1 MNSLTTQ
8 DFERVFAHLT
18 DNPPFPW
25 QTEMY
30 RQFEQG
36 IFQREELLQC
46 DIPTGLGKTSIIA
59 IWRIALANGLPVP
72 RRLAYVVN
80 RRTVVDQ
87 TTWEVERLQEKLK
100 TLKGGPFP
108 LEVSTL
114 RGQFA
119 DNRQWSADPSVP
131 AVICGTVDMIGSRL
145 LFGGYRIGFKS
156 RPLHAG
162 FLGQDTLLVHDES
175 HLEPAFQ
182 HLIETI
188 QAEQRRE
195 RTIDLPWPKLRVMS
209 LSATNRGQEDKD
221 KPTIKLG
228 LTDEEANPPEDI
240 PEPAKDEPPIHKV
253 WRRLRAKKTL
263 RLHEIEKDKP
273 TDLVAKLALNHQDSD
288 QSILVYLRTVKDAY
302 EVAEKIS
309 KGLKQAKLPDTVPVL
324 TGTIRGHEREQLI
337 PRKDKEEPSATAK
350 VFARFMPAGDR
361 PKNCA
366 MSEGTAYLVC
376 TSAGEVGVNLSADHM
391 VCDLSTFE
399 SMAQRLGRVN
409 RFGDS
414 QSTQVDVVHPA
425 TFDEK
430 NSLDPPRKR
439 TLDLLKSMGEDASP
453 LALGRFD
460 AKARNEAFSP
470 ILSIPTPSD
479 IIFDAWALTTIRDKM
494 PGRPTLAPY
503 LHGIT
508 DWDPPRAS
516 VGWRNE
522 VDWVNREILSR
533 HGANF
538 AQVLLEDF
546 PLKPHELL
554 TDNCDRIYAEFQAM
568 AQRVK
573 RIAKQDEE
581 AAKDFLVW
589 IVDPQGEVRTDQTVK
604 KLAEMEKK
612 DFGEA
617 FNNATFLLPPNAGGL
632 ADGRLSGKAEFSVDE
647 ATIYDASCQ
656 SPGDATQLYRF
667 RTRTEKRLPTQR
679 VGLTWSRTL
688 DLDPEADERSS
699 DGEHKEAE
707 TEDAGGTSDPLKTSD
722 KGRFWHWYT
731 LATETEDVT
740 RIAGHPVPLDMHV
753 GAVERYTREIVAR
766 LNLPKELQQSLILA
780 AQLHDLGK
788 RREIWQRGIG
798 NPTPSEPYAKPG
810 KFPGEPRWRPRRLS
824 DYRHEFG
831 SILDVIQESA
841 ELKPLSCE
849 MQDVVLHVI
858 ATHHGYGRPHF
869 LPGGI
874 LDPDHDEGDSRRAS
888 LNAMRRYA
896 RLQRRYGRWGL
907 AYLESILRAADWAA
921 SAESAEETS
930 VATEACEVGS

>member
-1 MNSLTTQ
+1 MAMMSTFSFDNAFRKLTGSP
-8 DFERVFAHLT
+8 A
-18 DNPPFPW
+18 FPW
-25 QTEMY
+25 QTEIY

-36 IFQREELLQC
+36 ICQRDELLQC

-59 IWRIALANGLPVP
+59 IWRIALANGLAVP

-87 TTWEVERLQEKLK
+87 TTWEVERLQENLK

-119 DNRQWSADPSVP
+119 DNRRWSADPSVP

-182 HLIETI
+182 RLIETI

-195 RTIDLPWPKLRVMS
+195 RSIELPWPKLRVMS
-209 LSATNRGQEDKD
+209 LSATNRGEKD
-221 KPTIKLG
+221 GERPTLKLG
-228 LTDEEANPPEDI
+228 LTEEEASPPPEVPD
-240 PEPAKDEPPIHKV
+240 PPTEPLHHV
-253 WRRLRAKKTL
+253 WRRLTAVKRL

-273 TDLVAKLALNHQDSD
+273 ADLVVKLALEHQDSGEAVL
-288 QSILVYLRTVKDAY
+288 IFLRTVKDAK
-302 EVAEKIS
+302 EVADKLS
-309 KGLKQAKLPDTVPVL
+309 KELKKAKLPAMVPVL
-324 TGTIRGHEREQLI
+324 TGTIRGFERERMI
-337 PRKDKEEPSATAK
+337 PRETEEDPPGSAQ
-350 VFARFMPAGDR
+350 VFARFMPPGNL
-361 PKNCA
+361 PKNYPLA
-366 MSEGTAYLVC
+366 DGTAYLVC

-409 RFGDS
+409 RFGNS

-425 TFDEK
+425 KFEEK
-430 NSLDPPRKR
+430 SPLDAPRQK
-439 TLDLLKSMGEDASP
+439 TLDLLKSIGEDASP
-453 LALGRFD
+453 LALRRID
-460 AKARNEAFSP
+460 PAARDEAFSP
-470 ILSIPTPSD
+470 PVKILEPSD
-479 IIFDAWALTTIRDKM
+479 ITFDAWALTTIRDKM
-494 PGRPTLAPY
+494 PGRPILAPY
-503 LHGIT
+503 LHGLA
-508 DWDPPRAS
+508 DWEPKRAS
-516 VGWRNE
+516 VGWRHE
-522 VDWVNREILSR
+522 VEWVSRNVLSR
-533 HGANF
+533 HGVNF
-538 AQVLLEDF
+538 AQELLEDF

-554 TDNCDRIYAEFQAM
+554 TDNCDRIFAEFQTM
-568 AQRVK
+568 AQRIA
-573 RIAKQDEE
+573 RIAKQDVE
-581 AAKDFLVW
+581 AKKDYPVW
-589 IVDPQGEVRTDQTVK
+589 IVNSDGDVRTDQVIAS
-604 KLAEMEKK
+604 LAGMEKK
-612 DFGEA
+612 DFVEA
-617 FNNATFLLPPNAGGL
+617 YDNATFLLPPSVGGL
-632 ADGRLSGKAEFSVDE
+632 SEGSLSGKAEFSMDE
-647 ATIYDASCQ
+647 ATIYDVSCESTGGV
-656 SPGDATQLYRF
+656 SPFRRF
-667 RTRTEKRLPTQR
+667 RTRAENPVPGQR

-699 DGEHKEAE
+699 PEEAE
-707 TEDAGGTSDPLKTSD
+707 MEDVGNAFNALEATD

-731 LATETEDVT
+731 QPTETEDVT
-740 RIAGHPVPLDMHV
+740 RIAGQPVSLDTHV
-753 GAVERYTREIVAR
+753 DSVERYTRNIVAE
-766 LNLPKELQQSLILA
+766 LNLPEELQEALILA
-780 AQLHDLGK
+780 AKLHDLGK

-798 NPTPSEPYAKPG
+798 NPNPSEHYAKPG
-810 KFPGEPRWRPRRLS
+810 KFPGQPLWRPRRLS

-831 SILDVIQESA
+831 SILDAMKDSD
-841 ELKPLSCE
+841 ELTKMEE
-849 MQDVVLHVI
+849 MRDVVLHVI

-874 LDPDHDEGDSRRAS
+874 LDPDHDDADARKES
-888 LNAMRRYA
+888 LDAMRRYA

-930 VATEACEVGS
+930 VAMEACKVGS